1 MRPHLLQVATILQ
14 KEGPPPAKKV
24 EAWIIAASAFGGLV
38 LFSLII
44 AGLIHLGFFRRQQRE
59 ALEKLLKEE
68 NQNEWNE
75 FMVTEA
81 EVEAEKEY
89 FRKSMM
95 TGMENFNIEDF
106 QDSPQMDSAEST
118 VDDEDKPVV

>member
-1 MRPHLLQVATILQ
+1 
-14 KEGPPPAKKV
+14 
-24 EAWIIAASAFGGLV
+24 
-38 LFSLII
+38 
-44 AGLIHLGFFRRQQRE
+44 
-59 ALEKLLKEE
+59 
-68 NQNEWNE
+68 
-75 FMVTEA
+75 MVTEA